1 MDYTGVSYCM
11 FELTI
16 ASLTS
21 YNIPQNFIL
30 EHVLKEANQ
39 IASSICMAGVLDG

>member
-39 IASSICMAGVLDG
+39 ICMAGVLDG